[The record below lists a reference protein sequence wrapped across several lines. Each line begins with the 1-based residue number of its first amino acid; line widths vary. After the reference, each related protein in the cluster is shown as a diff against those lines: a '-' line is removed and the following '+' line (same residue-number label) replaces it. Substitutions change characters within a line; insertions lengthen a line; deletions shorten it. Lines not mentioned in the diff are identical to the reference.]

1 MSDLD
6 FDELDK
12 AVNSLVGDSDAGDE
26 KKDVTSQ
33 KPSNDE
39 KPSDASEKIGPSLPS
54 RRSGRFMD
62 MKHDSSDMQKKDSS
76 LMKPSK
82 TTITPINP
90 GVKKEAEDAKEAQDE
105 AKPKSDWPDPIDSAK
120 AVNDEESKEEPT
132 PVSTDMPDPL
142 DHMASN
148 DTSNDSDKSD
158 VKDTDKAE
166 EKESEENDAPSEDK
180 KDEPELDYEETDPKK
195 DDKKDSPFI
204 DDAKVE
210 KRPLGG
216 FSSESPVLPPSEVKK
231 DEDGKSSED
240 SKEEKPTPEEP
251 IELPPELDKDLVAI
265 EAGEAIETQT
275 PKKDEQKDPEETEK
289 AEDKSEDQT
298 DEKEPVEQKDRV
310 SELLASAAT
319 GSIPEQYKRQN
330 RSHELHAPHPLF
342 DADHYKDSPK
352 GTTPKKPKSLA
363 AKIFQWIFISLGLV
377 LLGGSL
383 GAAAYVLLSKS

>member
-12 AVNSLVGDSDAGDE
+12 AVNSLVGDSDSSD
-26 KKDVTSQ
+26 KKEDTAPQ
-33 KPSNDE
+33 KPSDE
-39 KPSDASEKIGPSLPS
+39 DKSSDTSEKIGPSLPS

-76 LMKPSK
+76 LMNPSK

-90 GVKKEAEDAKEAQDE
+90 GVKKEAEDTKAAQEDAE
-105 AKPKSDWPDPIDSAK
+105 PKSDWPDPIDSAK
-120 AVNDEESKEEPT
+120 AVNDEENKEDST
-132 PVSTDMPDPL
+132 PVNTDMPDPL
-142 DHMASN
+142 DHIANN
-148 DTSNDSDKSD
+148 DTPNDNDKSD
-158 VKDTDKAE
+158 NKDADKDE
-166 EKESEENDAPSEDK
+166 EKEPEENDAPSEDK

-195 DDKKDSPFI
+195 DEKKDSPFI

-216 FSSESPVLPPSEVKK
+216 FSSESPVLPLSEVKK
-231 DEDGKSSED
+231 DGDDKPNED
-240 SKEEKPTPEEP
+240 SKEEKAAPEEP

-265 EAGEAIETQT
+265 EAGEAIETQA
-275 PKKDEQKDPEETEK
+275 PKKDEEKVPEETEK
-289 AEDKSEDQT
+289 TEDKTKDQK
-298 DEKEPVEQKDRV
+298 DDKEPVEQKDRV

-363 AKIFQWIFISLGLV
+363 AKIFQWLFISLGLV

-383 GAAAYVLLSKS
+383 GAAAFVLLSKS